1 MAEEVSVRVGAP
13 AEAVSTSPLLDC
25 ATTGTCWEV
34 ATVFSVTVN
43 LSLAGHHK
51 RCAKRCR
58 FPVNFAYG
66 LYPDSYEIDGGFLFG
81 CVNGMA
87 SIGSGTVR
95 AKRHRLV
102 LVPDFPDDVE
112 QTFRSCFNGE
122 RPKFSSWVQASSDG
136 TSLRGKTSVR
146 GRFVQVTPI
155 GDGVTRSAFKGKHR
169 GVPFGSPI
177 PPAVKQKLPIC
188 PDVLSVHCEL
198 VVQQP

>member
-1 MAEEVSVRVGAP
+1 MAAQPAAAAAESVIVAEEVSVRVGAP

-81 CVNGMA
+81 QSEA
-87 SIGSGTVR
+87 LWSIARYEAPMLLVIMNNHLYNETR
-95 AKRHRLV
+95 ARNIKL
-102 LVPDFPDDVE
+102 LE
-112 QTFRSCFNGE
+112 E
-122 RPKFSSWVQASSDG
+122 
-136 TSLRGKTSVR
+136 
-146 GRFVQVTPI
+146 
-155 GDGVTRSAFKGKHR
+155 R
-169 GVPFGSPI
+169 GVFTP
-177 PPAVKQKLPIC
+177 L
-188 PDVLSVHCEL
+188 D
-198 VVQQP
+198 